1 MKAHWAI
8 LAVLGLLCAC
18 TTLVRRECPHG
29 ASNVSQP
36 APKAAPGP
44 AGRKISIRIMDQG
57 GLTPATMRKVLKQHN
72 PRLGDARI
80 REIVQICLEE
90 CRAEGVNHDI
100 AFAQMCLETGYLRF
114 GGQVRAGQNNFCGL
128 GATDG
133 GSAGARFRS
142 VRDGVRAQVQ
152 HLKAYASQEP
162 LTNPCVDPRFRH
174 VKRGSARTIYDL
186 AGQWASDRRYGE
198 KLKDRLLLFYR
209 IQGGGS

>member
-1 MKAHWAI
+1 
-8 LAVLGLLCAC
+8 
-18 TTLVRRECPHG
+18 
-29 ASNVSQP
+29 
-36 APKAAPGP
+36 
-44 AGRKISIRIMDQG
+44 MDQG
-57 GLTPATMRKVLKQHN
+57 GLTPATMKKVLKQHN

-133 GSAGARFRS
+133 GAAGARFRS